1 MDWQALRVSLS
12 LGLWT
17 LALLLPAG
25 TAVAHALASRTF
37 RGKRVA
43 EALVAVPLLLPAWT
57 VAAVLLSATLW
68 SAGFGLYAWH
78 YLPVLTRP
86 RLDGKPG

>member
-1 MDWQALRVSLS
+1 MAD
-12 LGLWT
+12 
-17 LALLLPAG
+17 
-25 TAVAHALASRTF
+25 
-37 RGKRVA
+37 
-43 EALVAVPLLLPAWT
+43 LLPAWT